1 MFKSLFGEQAIRH
14 EEGEFVHT
22 TKTLVVILLLVS
34 SSFSVLAQ
42 STPAQSNP
50 APAAAETAIPKL
62 DHFDETQVDRSLDPC
77 VDFYQYTCKKWIAK
91 NPIPPDQANWWL
103 GSKLMIWNQAV
114 VREILATTSS
124 DDPKRGAAEQK
135 IGDYYASCLNETEI
149 NSKRTAS
156 IQPELDR
163 IAALR
168 SKSQLPEALARIH
181 AITFSLAAATDSGS
195 GAALFGFSSG
205 QDLDDA
211 SKVVAVID
219 QGGLSLPD
227 RDYYLKPD
235 QKSSDLRQQYVAHV
249 QKTLELLGE
258 PSAQAAADA
267 KVVMDFE
274 TLLAKASM
282 DIVKRRD
289 PANLNHK
296 LSLQQLQALTPAF
309 SWDQYLKNVNAP
321 PTDHY
326 LILTPDFFQG
336 VGQLVTSIP
345 LENWKTYLRWQLVN
359 ASSSMLSAPFVDER
373 FDFYGRTLLGQK
385 AQTPRWRRC
394 VRSVDRDL
402 SEALGQA
409 YVARAF
415 AADSK
420 ERMLKLVHAVEAAL
434 NNDIQQLDWMSPA
447 TKKAALAKLEKIAD
461 KIGYPD
467 HWRDYSSL
475 RIVRGDALGNAY
487 RSSAFELQ
495 RQLSK
500 IGKPV
505 DRAEWAVSASV
516 PNAYYDPQLNA
527 ITFPA
532 AILQPPLFDPQADDA
547 ANFAAIGAIIGH
559 ELTHGF
565 DDQGRKFDPD
575 GNLHD
580 WWTAEDGK
588 EFEKRA
594 QCIADEYSGF
604 EAAEGV
610 KLNGQLTLGENT
622 ADNGGLRIA
631 LLALESTL
639 SQDERGA
646 DSNGFTPQQR
656 FFMAYGENWC
666 SNATPQYRRMVA
678 QSDPHSTPQARANG
692 VVSNMPEFQK
702 AFGCKKGQPM
712 VRENACRVW

>member
-1 MFKSLFGEQAIRH
+1 MKKRSSCL
-14 EEGEFVHT
+14 HT
-22 TKTLVVILLLVS
+22 AKTYAAVLVLVS
-34 SSFSVLAQ
+34 GCLIVLARPMLAQ
-42 STPAQSNP
+42 SKPVQ
-50 APAAAETAIPKL
+50 PAAQAAAPQL
-62 DHFDETQVDRSLDPC
+62 DHFDITQVDNSLDPC

-103 GSKLMIWNQAV
+103 GSKLMIWNQTV
-114 VREILATTSS
+114 VREILEKASN
-124 DDPKRGAAEQK
+124 DDPKRGPAEQK
-135 IGDYYASCLNETEI
+135 IGDYYASCLNESEI
-149 NSKRTAS
+149 DGKGIAA
-156 IQPELDR
+156 IKPELDR
-163 IAALR
+163 IEALR
-168 SKSQLPEALARIH
+168 NKTQLAEALAHIH
-181 AITFSLAAATDSGS
+181 SITFALAAGTDSGS
-195 GAALFGFSSG
+195 GAALFGFASG

-211 SKVVAVID
+211 SKVVAVVD
-219 QGGLSLPD
+219 QGGLGLPD

-235 QKSSDLRQQYVAHV
+235 KKSSELRQQYGAHV
-249 QKTLELLGE
+249 QKTFELLGE

-267 KVVMDFE
+267 KVVLDFE
-274 TLLAKASM
+274 TSLAKASL
-282 DIVKRRD
+282 DIVARRD

-296 LSLQQLQALTPAF
+296 LSLKELQALTPAF
-309 SWDQYLKNVNAP
+309 SWSRYLANVNAP
-321 PTDHY
+321 QTDHY
-326 LILTPDFFQG
+326 LVMTPDFFKG
-336 VGQLVTSIP
+336 VGQLIDSVP

-359 ASSSMLSAPFVDER
+359 TSSSLLSTPFVDEK
-373 FDFYGRTLLGQK
+373 FEFYGRTLVGQK

-402 SEALGQA
+402 SEALGQEF
-409 YVARAF
+409 VVRAF

-420 ERMLKLVHAVEAAL
+420 ERMLKLVHALEAAL
-434 NNDIQQLDWMSPA
+434 SSDIQQLDWMSLA
-447 TKKAALAKLEKIAD
+447 TKKAALAKLEKISD

-475 RIVRGDALGNAY
+475 RIVRGDALGNGY
-487 RSSAFELQ
+487 RSSDFELK

-505 DRAEWAVSASV
+505 DRAEWSVSASV

-532 AILQPPLFDPQADDA
+532 AILQPPLFDREADDA

-565 DDQGRKFDPD
+565 DDQGRKFDGD

-580 WWTAEDGK
+580 WWTADDTK
-588 EFEKRA
+588 EYERRS

-604 EAAEGV
+604 EATEGV
-610 KLNGQLTLGENT
+610 KLNGKLTLGENT

-631 LLALESTL
+631 LMALESPLPKQPSHTN
-639 SQDERGA
+639 
-646 DSNGFTPQQR
+646 SNGLIPQQE
-656 FFMAYGENWC
+656 FFISYAETWC
-666 SNATPQYRRMVA
+666 SNATPQYLSMIA
-678 QSDPHSTPQARANG
+678 QSNPHATAKARANG

>member
-1 MFKSLFGEQAIRH
+1 
-14 EEGEFVHT
+14 VHAA
-22 TKTLVVILLLVS
+22 KTYAMLLVLVS
-34 SSFSVLAQ
+34 SCLAVLAQ
-42 STPAQSNP
+42 ANPAQP
-50 APAAAETAIPKL
+50 APPAAIPQL
-62 DHFDETQVDRSLDPC
+62 DHFDVTQVDGSLDPC

-103 GSKLMIWNQAV
+103 GAKLMIWNQAV
-114 VREILATTSS
+114 VREILEKASR
-124 DDPKRGAAEQK
+124 DDPRRGPAEQK

-149 NSKRTAS
+149 NHKGIAA
-156 IQPELDR
+156 IKPELDR
-163 IAALR
+163 IEALR
-168 SKSQLPEALARIH
+168 SKTQLAEALAHVHR
-181 AITFSLAAATDSGS
+181 ITFALAAATDSGS
-195 GAALFGFSSG
+195 GAALFGLGSG

-211 SKVVAVID
+211 SKVVAVVD
-219 QGGLSLPD
+219 QGGLGLPD

-235 QKSSDLRQQYVAHV
+235 QKSSDLRQQYVSHV
-249 QKTLELLGE
+249 QKTFELIGE
-258 PSAQAAADA
+258 PSAQATADA

-274 TLLAKASM
+274 TSLAKVSL
-282 DIVKRRD
+282 DIVRRRD

-296 LSLQQLQALTPAF
+296 LSFHELQALTPRF
-309 SWDQYLKNVNAP
+309 SWDQYLKNVDAP

-326 LILTPDFFQG
+326 LVMTPEFFKG
-336 VGQLVTSIP
+336 VGQLVSGVP
-345 LENWKTYLRWQLVN
+345 LENWKIYLRWQLIN
-359 ASSSMLSAPFVDER
+359 ASSSLLSGSFVDEK
-373 FDFYGRTLLGQK
+373 FDFYGRTLVGQRV
-385 AQTPRWRRC
+385 QTPRWRRC

-402 SEALGQA
+402 AEALGQE

-415 AADSK
+415 AADNK
-420 ERMLKLVHAVEAAL
+420 QRMLKLVHALEAAL
-434 NNDIQQLDWMSPA
+434 SSDIEQVDWMSPA
-447 TKKAALAKLEKIAD
+447 TKKAALAKLEKMAD

-487 RSSAFELQ
+487 RSSDFELR
-495 RQLSK
+495 RQLYK

-505 DRAEWAVSASV
+505 DRAEWSVSASV
-516 PNAYYDPQLNA
+516 PNAYYDPQLNS

-532 AILQPPLFDPQADDA
+532 AILQPPLFDRQADDA

-565 DDQGRKFDPD
+565 DDQGRKFDGD

-580 WWTAEDGK
+580 WWTDDDSK
-588 EFEKRA
+588 NFEQRA

-604 EAAEGV
+604 EATEGV
-610 KLNGQLTLGENT
+610 KLNGKLTLGENT

-631 LLALESTL
+631 LMALESTF
-639 SQDERGA
+639 SQEQAHA
-646 DSNGFTPQQR
+646 DSSGFTPQQR
-656 FFMAYGENWC
+656 FFMAYGEAWC
-666 SNATPQYRRMVA
+666 SNATPQYLRMVA
-678 QSDPHSTPQARANG
+678 QSNPHSTAQARANG